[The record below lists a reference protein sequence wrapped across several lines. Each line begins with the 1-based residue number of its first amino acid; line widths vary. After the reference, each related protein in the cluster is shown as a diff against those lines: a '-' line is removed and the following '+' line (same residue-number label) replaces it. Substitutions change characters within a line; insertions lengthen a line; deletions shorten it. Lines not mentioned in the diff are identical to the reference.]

1 VKRTRSLPL
10 LALLAGLGVSGC
22 ASDTTATI
30 VLPTCTQG
38 EDGAASNAVV
48 LMAQSVPSASWVP
61 CLRTA
66 LPLGW
71 SFHHLD
77 ARNGEARFWLD
88 SDRDGTQAIEVRLD
102 DSCTTTGATEIP
114 SDRDDMRRYER
125 VTRTTPDFVGKRYYV
140 FDGGCIT
147 FAFQLVGQSRGE
159 PLALAT
165 QAVGAVRRADL
176 VAQVHDESDGR
187 LSLDPVGKGAG
198 EP

>member
-1 VKRTRSLPL
+1 VKGTRALPL
-10 LALLAGLGVSGC
+10 LTLLVGLGASGC

-38 EDGAASNAVV
+38 EHGAASNAVV
-48 LMAQSVPSASWVP
+48 LMAQSVPSAGWVP

-71 SFHHLD
+71 SFDHLD
-77 ARNGEARFWLD
+77 ARNGGARFWLD
-88 SDRDGTQAIEVRLD
+88 SDRDGTQAIQVRLD
-102 DSCTTTGATEIP
+102 GSCTTTGATEIP

-125 VTRTTPDFVGKRYYV
+125 ITRTTPDFAGKRYYV
-140 FDGGCIT
+140 FEGGCIT
-147 FAFQLVGQSRGE
+147 FVFKLSGDSRGE

-176 VAQVHDESDGR
+176 AAQVHDDSGGR
-187 LSLDPVGKGAG
+187 ISLDPPGKGSG

>member
-1 VKRTRSLPL
+1 VNGRAAVPL
-10 LALLAGLGVSGC
+10 LALLLGLGLTGC
-22 ASDTTATI
+22 SSDNTATI
-30 VLPTCTQG
+30 VEPSCAEGQH
-38 EDGAASNAVV
+38 GAASNAVV
-48 LMAQSVPSASWVP
+48 LMAQSVPSATWVP

-77 ARNGEARFWLD
+77 ARNGGARFWLD
-88 SDRDGTQAIEVRLD
+88 SDRDGAQAIEVRLD
-102 DSCTTTGATEIP
+102 DSCSTTGATEIP
-114 SDRDDMRRYER
+114 SDREEMRRYER
-125 VTRTTPDFVGKRYYV
+125 ITRTTPDFAGKRYYV

-147 FAFQLVGQSRGE
+147 FAFHLSGDSRGE

-176 VAQVHDESDGR
+176 VAQVHEESGGR
-187 LSLDPVGKGAG
+187 LSLDPVGTGAG